1 MRREKMLQSVQA
13 IEGQKRVTIRYANLA
28 LQKQARTVSFFKKP
42 RRQFQRN
49 IIDHLGDVLGIE
61 KGRQKGEYYC
71 WKERVDAM
79 DWRLWCLYPYLDI
92 KV

>member
-1 MRREKMLQSVQA
+1 MLEDVQKV
-13 IEGQKRVTIRYANLA
+13 EGRTRVTIRYANRRLHDE
-28 LQKQARTVSFFKKP
+28 ARSVVFFGKSV
-42 RRQFQRN
+42 RQFQRN
-49 IIDHLGDVLGIE
+49 ITDHLRDELGIE
-61 KGRQKGEYYC
+61 RNGKRRGDWTC